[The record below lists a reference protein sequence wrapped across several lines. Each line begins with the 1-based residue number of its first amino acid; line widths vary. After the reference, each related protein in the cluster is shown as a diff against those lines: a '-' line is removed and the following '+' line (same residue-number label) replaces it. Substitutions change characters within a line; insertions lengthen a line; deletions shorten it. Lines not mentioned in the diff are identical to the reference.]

1 MCGCVDVREFE
12 KKKKKK
18 KAERV
23 GEPTDA
29 GGGHKTAATDL
40 KPNPTRI
47 NYILKQRNQRTSESL
62 V

>member
-1 MCGCVDVREFE
+1 MCGCVDVCEFE
-12 KKKKKK
+12 KKERKK
-18 KAERV
+18 KAEHV
-23 GEPTDA
+23 GEQTDA

-47 NYILKQRNQRTSESL
+47 NYILNQRKSAD